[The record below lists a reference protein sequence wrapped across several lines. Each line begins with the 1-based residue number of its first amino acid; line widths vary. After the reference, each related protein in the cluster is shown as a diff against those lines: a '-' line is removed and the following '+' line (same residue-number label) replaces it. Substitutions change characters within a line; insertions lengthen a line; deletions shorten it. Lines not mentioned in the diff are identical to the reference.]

1 MTEERTAIG
10 WLLSD
15 LLATRLKRGAAAEKD
30 IQTDRLPLSTL
41 CTCNYD
47 QPNLKIYIRTTLQ
60 QTINKESRF
69 SLMIK
74 MQVIPVWSSTPTNH
88 TIKNRGV

>member
-10 WLLSD
+10 RLLSD
-15 LLATRLKRGAAAEKD
+15 TLPNGLKRGAAAEKD

-41 CTCNYD
+41 RTCNYD
-47 QPNLKIYIRTTLQ
+47 RPNLKIYIRTTLQ

-74 MQVIPVWSSTPTNH
+74 MQVIPVWSSTPTKH